1 MGGFVWNNGMQSLK
15 THDLLELS
23 RPYLESEETVQV
35 IWLDNEFVLL
45 HFHSANSCKR
55 FREAWEG
62 RSRVRE
68 EERKKLLMSITVLPY
83 EMYEEVCKCTGGKV
97 TRVNGSKGI
106 RDDDSCYQEAK
117 RVRISAASQR
127 GKGHCVFM

>member
-45 HFHSANSCKR
+45 HFHSAYSGER
-55 FREAWEG
+55 FREAWVG
-62 RSRVRE
+62 R
-68 EERKKLLMSITVLPY
+68 I
-83 EMYEEVCKCTGGKV
+83 
-97 TRVNGSKGI
+97 
-106 RDDDSCYQEAK
+106 
-117 RVRISAASQR
+117 
-127 GKGHCVFM
+127 